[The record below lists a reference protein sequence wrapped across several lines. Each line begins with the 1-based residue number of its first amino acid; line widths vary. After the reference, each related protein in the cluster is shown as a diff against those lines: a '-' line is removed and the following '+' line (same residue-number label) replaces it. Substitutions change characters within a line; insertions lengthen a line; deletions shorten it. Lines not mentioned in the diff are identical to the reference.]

1 MEAVPEGLVHKHMG
15 EKRFLIVR
23 NASTLKYILI
33 LANIYLSLSLSIS
46 LSPSLYIYITQ
57 AFHKDDVHMNQRPP
71 NLVDARSVV
80 VDKDLAAL
88 SHAKLEALCAE
99 IEPKS
104 ECLV

>member
-1 MEAVPEGLVHKHMG
+1 
-15 EKRFLIVR
+15 
-23 NASTLKYILI
+23 
-33 LANIYLSLSLSIS
+33 
-46 LSPSLYIYITQ
+46 
-57 AFHKDDVHMNQRPP
+57 MNQRPP